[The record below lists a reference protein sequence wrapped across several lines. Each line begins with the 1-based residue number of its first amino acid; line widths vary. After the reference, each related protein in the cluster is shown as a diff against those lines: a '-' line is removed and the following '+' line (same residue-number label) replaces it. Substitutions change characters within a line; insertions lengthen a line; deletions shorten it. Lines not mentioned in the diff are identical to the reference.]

1 MSFLKRPR
9 PKSYFKAV
17 VKSLH
22 FAVLFLAICR
32 SPGQAQEAKSVRW
45 TEYIKRMDA
54 ALTTGVPLDKAGY
67 WTNTAPNLHLVR
79 YTTAIPMIPSHIRHL
94 I

>member
-9 PKSYFKAV
+9 QKSYFKAV
-17 VKSLH
+17 VKSRH

-32 SPGQAQEAKSVRW
+32 SPGQEAKSVRW

-67 WTNTAPNLHLVR
+67 WTNTAPNLHVVR
-79 YTTAIPMIPSHIRHL
+79 YTTAIPMIPSHILHL